1 MLKYLQSWLKRKR
14 ERERKK
20 EGKGRQKVLEDDPW
34 INRWNIIM
42 AV

>member
-20 EGKGRQKVLEDDPW
+20 EGKGREKGV
-34 INRWNIIM
+34 RG
-42 AV
+42 

>member
-20 EGKGRQKVLEDDPW
+20 EGKGRQKVLEDDQW